1 MQNLAKV
8 ESVRMELGAP
18 VETAV
23 NSRPENEIP
32 LSPLIIDEAVPAT
45 TTEALT
51 GTDEVVMELLRD
63 LIFGEYRQQIARMRA
78 QVGELQGL
86 LDALEGQ
93 INDKE
98 ALVSTITP
106 VIADAIRTNIRESQS
121 EMVDA
126 LYPIMGK
133 LVQRSVTEAMREL
146 AQRIDRQMRRTFNF
160 KDLVQRMKARV
171 QGVSDAEMA
180 LRNALPFVVRELFLI
195 HRESG
200 LLLLHNSN
208 QPEEGS
214 DSDII
219 GSMLTAIR
227 DFAEDAF
234 GRGEKVEL
242 NQIQYGDQSILIE
255 VAHRVYIAA
264 VVQGIEPPHFR
275 EQMRETMIT
284 IEHQH
289 AELLQAYSGDA
300 EPFTASAA
308 IFGALLTYTTES
320 AAPFD

>member
-1 MQNLAKV
+1 MDRNIA
-8 ESVRMELGAP
+8 AT
-18 VETAV
+18 TAV
-23 NSRPENEIP
+23 NGQHD
-32 LSPLIIDEAVPAT
+32 DEKLLPHPAT
-45 TTEALT
+45 DEPAVTPT
-51 GTDEVVMELLRD
+51 GAEELAMELLRD
-63 LIFGEYRQQIARMRA
+63 LIFGEYRQQIAKMR
-78 QVGELQGL
+78 VEVNELQGL
-86 LDALEGQ
+86 LDALEVQ

-98 ALVSTITP
+98 ALVNTITP

-121 EMVDA
+121 E
-126 LYPIMGK
+126 
-133 LVQRSVTEAMREL
+133 RSVTEAMREL

-160 KDLVQRMKARV
+160 KDLMQRVKARV
-171 QGVSDAEMA
+171 QGVSEAEMA
-180 LRNALPFVVRELFLI
+180 LRNALPFQVRELFLI

-200 LLLLHNSN
+200 LLLLHTSN

-255 VAHRVYIAA
+255 VAHLVYIAA
-264 VVQGIEPPHFR
+264 VIQGIEPPHYR
-275 EQMRETMIT
+275 EQMRETMIA
-284 IEHQH
+284 IEHLH
-289 AELLQAYSGDA
+289 VGLLRQYNGDA

-308 IFGALLTYTTES
+308 TFATLLAYNAETSGAV
-320 AAPFD
+320 

>member
-1 MQNLAKV
+1 MDLDNRAATLPNGRQQNQTAPPIPTNQEAMITPLAAA
-8 ESVRMELGAP
+8 G
-18 VETAV
+18 
-23 NSRPENEIP
+23 
-32 LSPLIIDEAVPAT
+32 DEA
-45 TTEALT
+45 
-51 GTDEVVMELLRD
+51 MELLRD
-63 LIFGEYRQQIARMRA
+63 LLFGEYRQQIARMRA
-78 QVGELQGL
+78 EVNDLQGL
-86 LDALEGQ
+86 LDALEVQ

-106 VIADAIRTNIRESQS
+106 VIAEAIRTNIRESQS

-146 AQRIDRQMRRTFNF
+146 AQRIDRQMRKTFNF
-160 KDLVQRMKARV
+160 RDLVQRLKARM
-171 QGVSDAEMA
+171 QGISEAEMA
-180 LRNALPFVVRELFLI
+180 LRNALPFQVRELFLI

-200 LLLLHNSN
+200 LLLLHTSN
-208 QPEEGS
+208 APEGADDTD

-255 VAHRVYIAA
+255 VAHLVYIAA
-264 VVQGIEPPHFR
+264 VVQGIEPSHFR

-289 AELLQAYSGDA
+289 AERLQKYSGNA
-300 EPFTASAA
+300 EPFSDSAA
-308 IFGALLTYTTES
+308 TFAALLSYTGASSLTLG
-320 AAPFD
+320 AP

>member
-1 MQNLAKV
+1 
-8 ESVRMELGAP
+8 MERDNSSAP
-18 VETAV
+18 AV
-23 NSRPENEIP
+23 NGRHDHERLPP
-32 LSPLIIDEAVPAT
+32 PPAT
-45 TTEALT
+45 DET
-51 GTDEVVMELLRD
+51 GEGAVTSTAADDPAMELLRD

-78 QVGELQGL
+78 EVQELQGV
-86 LDALEGQ
+86 LDALEAQ

-98 ALVSTITP
+98 ALVNTITP

-126 LYPIMGK
+126 LYPILGK

-160 KDLVQRMKARV
+160 KDLVQRVKARV
-171 QGVSDAEMA
+171 QGISDAEIA
-180 LRNALPFVVRELFLI
+180 LRNALPFQVRELFLI

-200 LLLLHNSN
+200 LPLLHTSN
-208 QPEEGS
+208 QLEEGS

-255 VAHRVYIAA
+255 VAHLVYIAG
-264 VVQGIEPPHFR
+264 VVQGIEPPYFR
-275 EQMRETMIT
+275 EQMRETMIA
-284 IEHQH
+284 IEHHH
-289 AELLQAYSGDA
+289 AEILREYNGDA
-300 EPFTASAA
+300 EPFMASAGA
-308 IFGALLTYTTES
+308 FAALLAYDTERVS
-320 AAPFD
+320 VV

>member
-1 MQNLAKV
+1 MDVDNSAAAEMSGRQPNQTSSTTPANQETMTVQPPDADDLA
-8 ESVRMELGAP
+8 
-18 VETAV
+18 
-23 NSRPENEIP
+23 
-32 LSPLIIDEAVPAT
+32 
-45 TTEALT
+45 
-51 GTDEVVMELLRD
+51 MELLRD
-63 LIFGEYRQQIARMRA
+63 LLFGEYRQQIARMRA
-78 QVGELQGL
+78 EVNDLQGL
-86 LDALEGQ
+86 LDALELQ

-98 ALVSTITP
+98 ALVNTITP

-160 KDLVQRMKARV
+160 RDLLQELKARI
-171 QGVSDAEMA
+171 QGVSGAEMA
-180 LRNALPFVVRELFLI
+180 LRNALPFRVRELFLI
-195 HRESG
+195 HRVSG
-200 LLLLHNSN
+200 LLLLHTSSALD
-208 QPEEGS
+208 EVA

-255 VAHRVYIAA
+255 VAHLVYIAA
-264 VVQGIEPPHFR
+264 VIQGIEPPNYR
-275 EQMRETMIT
+275 EQMRETMIA

-289 AELLQAYSGDA
+289 AEHLQNYNGDSA
-300 EPFTASAA
+300 PLSASLAAFTD
-308 IFGALLTYTTES
+308 LLTYAVEPALMS
-320 AAPFD
+320 AAV

>member
-1 MQNLAKV
+1 MDLDNIA
-8 ESVRMELGAP
+8 AA
-18 VETAV
+18 TAH
-23 NSRPENEIP
+23 STFIKQ
-32 LSPLIIDEAVPAT
+32 PAT
-45 TTEALT
+45 EGVVEEAT
-51 GTDEVVMELLRD
+51 VEEATMELLRD
-63 LIFGEYRQQIARMRA
+63 LLFGEYRQQIARMRA
-78 QVGELQGL
+78 EVNDLQGL
-86 LDALEGQ
+86 LDALEVQ

-98 ALVSTITP
+98 ALVNTITP

-146 AQRIDRQMRRTFNF
+146 AQRIDRQMRKTFNF
-160 KDLVQRMKARV
+160 KDLLERLKARV
-171 QGVSDAEMA
+171 RGVSEAEMA
-180 LRNALPFVVRELFLI
+180 MRNALPFQVRELFLI
-195 HRESG
+195 HRASG
-200 LLLLHNSN
+200 LLLLHTSSD
-208 QPEEGS
+208 PVKAA

-242 NQIQYGDQSILIE
+242 NQIQYGDQGILIQ
-255 VAHRVYIAA
+255 VAHLVYMAA
-264 VVQGIEPPHFR
+264 VVQGIEPSNFR

-289 AELLQAYSGDA
+289 AAILRNYNGDA
-300 EPFTASAA
+300 EPFTASTDTFA
-308 IFGALLTYTTES
+308 ALLTY
-320 AAPFD
+320 AAEP

>member
-1 MQNLAKV
+1 MDRNIA
-8 ESVRMELGAP
+8 AT
-18 VETAV
+18 TAV
-23 NSRPENEIP
+23 NGQHD
-32 LSPLIIDEAVPAT
+32 DEKLLPHPAT
-45 TTEALT
+45 DEPAVTPT
-51 GTDEVVMELLRD
+51 GAEELAMELLRD
-63 LIFGEYRQQIARMRA
+63 LIFGEYRQQIAKMR
-78 QVGELQGL
+78 VEVNELQGL
-86 LDALEGQ
+86 LDALEVQ

-98 ALVSTITP
+98 ALVNTITP
-106 VIADAIRTNIRESQS
+106 MIADAIRTNIRESQS

-160 KDLVQRMKARV
+160 KDLMQRVKARV
-171 QGVSDAEMA
+171 QGVSEAEMA
-180 LRNALPFVVRELFLI
+180 LRNALPFQVRELFLI

-200 LLLLHNSN
+200 LLLLHTSN

-255 VAHRVYIAA
+255 VAHLVYIAA
-264 VVQGIEPPHFR
+264 VIQGIEPPHYR
-275 EQMRETMIT
+275 EQMRETMIA
-284 IEHQH
+284 IEHLH
-289 AELLQAYSGDA
+289 VGLLRQYNGDA

-308 IFGALLTYTTES
+308 TFATLLAYNAETSGAV
-320 AAPFD
+320 

>member
-1 MQNLAKV
+1 
-8 ESVRMELGAP
+8 MERDKPAA
-18 VETAV
+18 TAV
-23 NSRPENEIP
+23 NGRHDTEIP
-32 LSPLIIDEAVPAT
+32 LPPPAT
-45 TTEALT
+45 
-51 GTDEVVMELLRD
+51 DESAVTPPVTSPVTSLGADDLAMELLRD
-63 LIFGEYRQQIARMRA
+63 LIFGEYRQQIAKMRA
-78 QVGELQGL
+78 QVNELQGL

-160 KDLVQRMKARV
+160 KDLMQRVKARV
-171 QGVSDAEMA
+171 QGVSEAEMA
-180 LRNALPFVVRELFLI
+180 LRNALPFQVRELFLI

-208 QPEEGS
+208 HPEEAS

-255 VAHRVYIAA
+255 VAYLVYIAA
-264 VVQGIEPPHFR
+264 VIQGIEPPNYR
-275 EQMRETMIT
+275 AQMRETMIA

-289 AELLQAYSGDA
+289 AELLRAYSGDA
-300 EPFTASAA
+300 EPFNASAA
-308 IFGALLTYTTES
+308 TFAALLTYEAETVG
-320 AAPFD
+320 AF

>member
-1 MQNLAKV
+1 MALDNSAATVPHGRQQNQIAPPIPTNQEAMTTPLA
-8 ESVRMELGAP
+8 AP
-18 VETAV
+18 G
-23 NSRPENEIP
+23 
-32 LSPLIIDEAVPAT
+32 DEA
-45 TTEALT
+45 
-51 GTDEVVMELLRD
+51 MELLRD
-63 LIFGEYRQQIARMRA
+63 LLFGEYRQQIARMRA
-78 QVGELQGL
+78 EVNDLQGL
-86 LDALEGQ
+86 LDALELQ

-106 VIADAIRTNIRESQS
+106 VIAEAIRTNIRESQS

-146 AQRIDRQMRRTFNF
+146 AQRIDRQMRKTFNF
-160 KDLVQRMKARV
+160 RDLVQQLKARL
-171 QGVSDAEMA
+171 QGISDAEMA
-180 LRNALPFVVRELFLI
+180 LRNALPFQVRELFLI

-200 LLLLHNSN
+200 LLLLHTSN
-208 QPEEGS
+208 APEGADDTDDTD

-255 VAHRVYIAA
+255 VAHLVYIAA
-264 VVQGIEPPHFR
+264 VVQGIEPSHFR

-289 AELLQAYSGDA
+289 AERLQKYSGDA
-300 EPFTASAA
+300 EPFSDSAA
-308 IFGALLTYTTES
+308 TFAALLSYTGASSPTLGAL
-320 AAPFD
+320 

>member
-1 MQNLAKV
+1 MERDNL
-8 ESVRMELGAP
+8 SAP
-18 VETAV
+18 AV
-23 NSRPENEIP
+23 NGRYDNEILP
-32 LSPLIIDEAVPAT
+32 PPPAT
-45 TTEALT
+45 DE
-51 GTDEVVMELLRD
+51 TDDGAVAPTIADDPAMELLRD

-78 QVGELQGL
+78 EVQELQGV
-86 LDALEGQ
+86 LDALEAQ

-98 ALVSTITP
+98 ALVNTITP

-160 KDLVQRMKARV
+160 KDLVQRVKARV
-171 QGVSDAEMA
+171 QGISDAEMA
-180 LRNALPFVVRELFLI
+180 LRNALPFQVRELFLI

-200 LLLLHNSN
+200 LLLLHTSN
-208 QPEEGS
+208 QLEEGS

-255 VAHRVYIAA
+255 VAHLVYIAA
-264 VVQGIEPPHFR
+264 VVQGIEPPYFR

-284 IEHQH
+284 IEHHH
-289 AELLQAYSGDA
+289 AEILREYNGDA
-300 EPFTASAA
+300 EPFMASAGA
-308 IFGALLTYTTES
+308 FAALLAYDTERV
-320 AAPFD
+320 AVV

>member
-1 MQNLAKV
+1 
-8 ESVRMELGAP
+8 MERDKP
-18 VETAV
+18 VATAV
-23 NSRPENEIP
+23 NGRHENDILLP
-32 LSPLIIDEAVPAT
+32 PSATDEA
-45 TTEALT
+45 ALAQPVTPQVTPT
-51 GTDEVVMELLRD
+51 GTDDLAMELLRD

-78 QVGELQGL
+78 EVNELQGL
-86 LDALEGQ
+86 LDALEVQ

-98 ALVSTITP
+98 ALVNTITP

-160 KDLVQRMKARV
+160 KDLVQRVKARV
-171 QGVSDAEMA
+171 QGVSEAEME
-180 LRNALPFVVRELFLI
+180 LRNALPFEVRELFLI
-195 HRESG
+195 HRSNG
-200 LLLLHNSN
+200 LLLLHRSN
-208 QPEEGS
+208 HPDEGS

-255 VAHRVYIAA
+255 VAHLVYIAA

-275 EQMRETMIT
+275 EQMRETMIA
-284 IEHQH
+284 IEHHH
-289 AELLQAYSGDA
+289 AEILREYNGDA

-308 IFGALLTYTTES
+308 TFTALLGYSIETVS
-320 AAPFD
+320 AG

>member
-1 MQNLAKV
+1 
-8 ESVRMELGAP
+8 MELGTPSA
-18 VETAV
+18 TAV
-23 NSRPENEIP
+23 NGRHDNEIP
-32 LSPLIIDEAVPAT
+32 LPPPATDEAAAPP
-45 TTEALT
+45 T
-51 GTDEVVMELLRD
+51 GADELAMELLRD

-78 QVGELQGL
+78 QVSELQGL
-86 LDALEGQ
+86 LDALEVQ

-160 KDLVQRMKARV
+160 KDLVQRVKARV

-180 LRNALPFVVRELFLI
+180 MRNALPFQVRELFLI

-200 LLLLHNSN
+200 LLLLHTSN
-208 QPEEGS
+208 QPEEGA

-255 VAHRVYIAA
+255 VAYRVYIAA

-300 EPFTASAA
+300 EPFNASAA
-308 IFGALLTYTTES
+308 IFGTLLTYAAES
-320 AAPFD
+320 ATPLN